1 MEERS
6 YFITGIDTDVG
17 KTVVAA
23 VLVEKLKCNYWKPV
37 QSGDLHHTD
46 TDKVKAMVSN
56 TQTKYYPETIRL
68 NEPLSP
74 HASAKIDGVHIS
86 LDDFS
91 LPATSNLIV
100 EGAGGLFVPL
110 NHEGDCIIDLA
121 VRLDLET
128 IVVVRNYL
136 GSINHTLLTLS
147 ELKNRGIKVKGM
159 ILVGEENKESQEII
173 TTISGVSYLG
183 IVPIVEKLDEAFI
196 RECGKEIVFSEK

>member
-1 MEERS
+1 MEEKS

-17 KTVVAA
+17 KTVVASI
-23 VLVEKLKCNYWKPV
+23 LVEKLKYNYWKPV

-46 TDKVKAMVSN
+46 TDKVKGMVSN
-56 TQTKYYPETIRL
+56 SDTIYFEETVKL

-74 HASAKIDGVHIS
+74 HTSAKIDGVHIS
-86 LDDFS
+86 LDDFH
-91 LPATSNLIV
+91 LPSSSRLIV

-121 VRLDLET
+121 EKLNLEA

-147 ELKNRGIKVKGM
+147 ELKNRGINVKGM
-159 ILVGEENKESQEII
+159 LIVGEENKESQGII
-173 TTISGVSYLG
+173 ETISGVAYLG
-183 IVPIVEKLDEAFI
+183 VIPITEQLDKDFI
-196 RECGKEIVFSEK
+196 IKAGKNIRL